1 MRVVGQRCR
10 YQCVVKDVDGDPH
23 FVVRVEEKG
32 FEDVSF
38 EARTPRG
45 KFSFNFPYFGLF
57 LWQLLAI
64 ILTFFL
70 TLFYF
75 CLYRCVVENPPA
87 CPKPTPGLTTRKF
100 ISEVYHW

>member
-38 EARTPRG
+38 ESRTPRG
-45 KFSFNFPYFGLF
+45 MFYV
-57 LWQLLAI
+57 QLSLPWFISLATARDYST
-64 ILTFFL
+64 LFFL
-70 TLFYF
+70 T
-75 CLYRCVVENPPA
+75 
-87 CPKPTPGLTTRKF
+87 
-100 ISEVYHW
+100 